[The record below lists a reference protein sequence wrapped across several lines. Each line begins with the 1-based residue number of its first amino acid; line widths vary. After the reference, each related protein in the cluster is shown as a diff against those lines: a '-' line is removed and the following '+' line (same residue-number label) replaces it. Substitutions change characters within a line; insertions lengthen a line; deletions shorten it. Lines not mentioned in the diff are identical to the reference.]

1 MVGGA
6 NLYLE
11 SNPNC
16 ARDAQRAQTNL
27 VHTRTQGPHRD
38 ETEPCL
44 SITCGGIGRQWT
56 ATGTA
61 ALGAPDFGMA

>member
-27 VHTRTQGPHRD
+27 VGTRNPT
-38 ETEPCL
+38 ETETELCV
-44 SITCGGIGRQWT
+44 SISCGVKGQQWS
-56 ATGTA
+56 AAGTG
-61 ALGAPDFGMA
+61 ALGAADLGMA